1 MYDRHLKEP
10 HPYTPPGSARY
21 RIETLFGLTGYRM
34 ARFRPSW
41 EAVGLAPLK
50 VFWRPQLL
58 TALLFEGAMFGF
70 QIGFHVRGSLLH
82 LLHQLTVRRRRAAL

>member
-1 MYDRHLKEP
+1 
-10 HPYTPPGSARY
+10 
-21 RIETLFGLTGYRM
+21 M
-34 ARFRPSW
+34 ARFRSSW

-70 QIGFHVRGSLLH
+70 QIGFHVWGSLLH